1 LRAVELS
8 IEGGQCWFLLGPN
21 GAGKSTLLAMLAGV
35 VRPLA
40 GQVELDGRPIDRW
53 PAAGRARRLS
63 LLPQLEAGLF
73 EGTVHE
79 FVALGR
85 FPWRRRPGPAGRR
98 GVPGWPDCAD
108 ADDAAIVAAEL
119 AAFELGPLAGRP
131 FEQLS
136 GGERQRARLAQAFA
150 QRAALMLLDEPFT
163 HLDLRHQVALTARLR
178 AHCAGGEGAVFAVV
192 HEFGWTI
199 DAADRVAFAFA
210 DGRFEA
216 GPAADLLVPGRLSA
230 LLGCRFV
237 EAGAGDRRIWL
248 PQP

>member
-1 LRAVELS
+1 
-8 IEGGQCWFLLGPN
+8 
-21 GAGKSTLLAMLAGV
+21 

-98 GVPGWPDCAD
+98 SVPGWPDCAD

-178 AHCAGGEGAVFAVV
+178 AHCAGGEGA
-192 HEFGWTI
+192 
-199 DAADRVAFAFA
+199 AFAFA